1 MKLVYTGRK
10 AEFPPNQ
17 ARKLDAKLA
26 LISKLLGHS
35 DKEGRVVLTR
45 ERFQHQAEITVNV
58 WDHRVVA
65 LGADGD
71 LFAAVSSAVDNLEK
85 QLAKMRTKWRDT
97 KRHKDSIRQP
107 EAEAAVNGA
116 SAKTAPPKAAKK
128 AAAPAKR
135 RAPKVFRVGQ
145 TQTPDYRVKP
155 MTVDEAM
162 LEIDA
167 GEDYLVFEEATT
179 GKRNV
184 LVRRKDGDFDL
195 VES

>member
-1 MKLVYTGRK
+1 MKLVYTGGK
-10 AEFPPNQ
+10 VEFPANQ
-17 ARKLDAKLA
+17 ARKLDARLA
-26 LISKLLGHS
+26 RISKLLGHS

-65 LGADGD
+65 LGAEAD
-71 LFAAVSSAVDNLEK
+71 LFAAVTAAVDNLEK
-85 QLAKMRTKWRDT
+85 QLAKMRTRWRDT

-107 EAEAAVNGA
+107 EAEAPVNGA
-116 SAKTAPPKAAKK
+116 SAKSAPPKAVRK

-135 RAPKVFRVGQ
+135 RSPKVFRVGKEE
-145 TQTPDYRVKP
+145 RLNHLVKP

>member
-1 MKLVYTGRK
+1 
-10 AEFPPNQ
+10 
-17 ARKLDAKLA
+17 
-26 LISKLLGHS
+26 
-35 DKEGRVVLTR
+35 
-45 ERFQHQAEITVNV
+45 
-58 WDHRVVA
+58 
-65 LGADGD
+65 
-71 LFAAVSSAVDNLEK
+71 
-85 QLAKMRTKWRDT
+85 
-97 KRHKDSIRQP
+97 
-107 EAEAAVNGA
+107 VNGA